1 MRRVVITGMGIY
13 SCIGKN
19 QDEVKDS
26 LFQGRSG
33 IGIDPARK
41 EMGYFSALTGLVER
55 PDLKKLLDRKKRHG
69 LAEQGEYAYMAT
81 LEAFRQAQID
91 EEFLLDHEVGI
102 LYGNDSSA
110 APVIEAIDVIR
121 AKKNTAMVGS
131 GSIFQSMNSTITMNL
146 SVIFHLKGIN
156 FTISGAC
163 ASGSHAIGMAYMLIK
178 SGLQDCILCG
188 GAQEVNPYS
197 VGSFDGL
204 GAFSTRE
211 DEPEKASRPFD
222 KGRDGLV
229 PSGGGA
235 SLVLESYES
244 AVRRGAT
251 ILAEVIGYG
260 FSSNGDHISVPNV
273 DGPRR
278 SLQMAINDAGI
289 PLEEIQYINA
299 HATSTPVGD
308 LNEAKAIAEV
318 FGNHRPYVTS
328 TKSQTGHEMWMAGAS
343 EVIYSILMMNN
354 GFIAPNLQ
362 YSLNRAIL
370 LIGIY
375 AISTN
380 VMIAIMI
387 SQQENPR
394 EMMTAIIGFI
404 VVILLLLASI
414 MYKYI
419 MEASTRRMF
428 YYNLY
433 KLGYSYHQLLQIIRK
448 EVFSFY
454 VILIG
459 LPFVYTMIALIQS
472 YIHEGIALDFIIVA
486 VLTKKIQEELS

>member
-55 PDLKKLLDRKKRHG
+55 PDLKKLLDRKKRHS

-163 ASGSHAIGMAYMLIK
+163 ASGSHAIGMAYLLIK

-235 SLVLESYES
+235 SRVLESYES

-354 GFIAPNLQ
+354 GFIAPNL
-362 YSLNRAIL
+362 NF
-370 LIGIY
+370 
-375 AISTN
+375 
-380 VMIAIMI
+380 
-387 SQQENPR
+387 EEPD
-394 EMMTAIIGFI
+394 
-404 VVILLLLASI
+404 
-414 MYKYI
+414 
-419 MEASTRRMF
+419 EASALLNIPSRRIETEF
-428 YYNLY
+428 DTFLSNSFGFGGTNSSL
-433 KLGYSYHQLLQIIRK
+433 IIRK
-448 EVFSFY
+448 FKENN
-454 VILIG
+454 
-459 LPFVYTMIALIQS
+459 
-472 YIHEGIALDFIIVA
+472 
-486 VLTKKIQEELS
+486 